1 MVNLQ
6 PCKNCG
12 KIKDHHSKGMCFNC
26 YRKLLWKPKPIVCK
40 HCKKE
45 RPHQAFGLCRSC
57 HPKLTRYE
65 KIKEFNYVKYHNIP
79 LELYKEITKACMVCG
94 FDKIINLHHLDHNRK
109 NNTKN
114 NLIGLCPNHHKMIH
128 DYRFSQEIVGIL
140 MKKGIEAKL
149 TKF

>member
-1 MVNLQ
+1 MNIQ

-12 KIKDHHSKGMCFNC
+12 KIKKHHSKGFCFNC
-26 YRKLLWKPKPIVCK
+26 YRKFSWKPKLVICK

-45 RPHQAFGLCRSC
+45 KPHQAFGLCRSC

-65 KIKEFNYVKYHNIP
+65 KIKEFNYTKYHNIP
-79 LELYKEITKACMVCG
+79 IELYKTITKKCEVCG

-109 NNTKN
+109 NNSKE

-128 DYRFSQEIVGIL
+128 DYRFSQEVVSIL
-140 MKKGIEAKL
+140 KKKGVEARL